1 MDDPIEVN
9 RRNWDERAKI
19 HARDILGGSMLAR
32 FRAGEDAL
40 HTIEAAELGDI
51 SGKRVLHLQC
61 HIGRD
66 TLCLVRRGAVV
77 TGLDFSRAALE
88 FARRL
93 ADETGLEANFVQG
106 TVDEATHLTPGPFD
120 LVFATWG
127 TLCWLPDM
135 RDWARV
141 IATVLAPGGELYC
154 ADAHPGF
161 VILEEHAGRLMPTFD
176 FQTPRDRPLEFVE
189 AATYTG
195 DRTVMTHQS
204 TRVWI
209 HPMSAILGALI
220 EAGLRLT
227 MFHTRSC
234 PGGVTR
240 RTSGRGQARR
250 SHFQEMCTVSC
261 PPPTVCGGCAMASH
275 ACRCLFHSAQE
286 SWSKPSGLSPSVDH
300 AVPDCITG
308 AYLPPEGHW
317 GGASDSGPAKPV
329 LVRPSRA
336 SNGAT
341 AANGPLVRSAN
352 QRSSRSLATGP
363 ATP

>member
-1 MDDPIEVN
+1 MDDPIDIN
-9 RRNWDERAKI
+9 RRNWDELAKI
-19 HARDILGGSMLAR
+19 HARDTLGGSMLAR

-77 TGLDFSRAALE
+77 TGLDFSSAALE

-93 ADETGLEANFVQG
+93 ADETGLKANFVQG
-106 TVDEATHLTPGPFD
+106 TVDEAPHLTPGPFD

-141 IATVLAPGGELYC
+141 IAAVLAPGGELYC

-176 FQTPRDRPLEFVE
+176 FQTPPDRPLEFVE
-189 AATYTG
+189 VG

-220 EAGLRLT
+220 EAGLTIT
-227 MFHTRSC
+227 MFREHEVLPWRGDAAQVTARPGETVALSGDVRSLVPATDRVWRLRDGHPRMPLSFSLRARKPTRDSC
-234 PGGVTR
+234 
-240 RTSGRGQARR
+240 
-250 SHFQEMCTVSC
+250 
-261 PPPTVCGGCAMASH
+261 
-275 ACRCLFHSAQE
+275 
-286 SWSKPSGLSPSVDH
+286 
-300 AVPDCITG
+300 
-308 AYLPPEGHW
+308 
-317 GGASDSGPAKPV
+317 
-329 LVRPSRA
+329 
-336 SNGAT
+336 T
-341 AANGPLVRSAN
+341 AANGPLVRSLN
-352 QRSSRSLATGP
+352 RRQAT
-363 ATP
+363 T